1 VTTVLPP
8 TLRERVAALLRDA
21 ATVYAGTPWEARFE
35 AAVRDAEGPLRVAL
49 AGRVKTG
56 KSTLLNALVGEP
68 VAATDAGECTR
79 IVTEYAYGP
88 TRSAT
93 TVNEPADRSASGPG
107 SAAPSAARTI
117 VTLPNERLRRLTV
130 IDTPGLASLSRELGA
145 GAERFLVEGD
155 GRAAAPDA
163 VLYLLR
169 RMETTDSGF
178 LQAFRDPAARSV
190 PPVNAVG
197 VLARADEIGGGRTDA
212 LDLAAGIAL
221 DYARDVRLRPFV
233 QTVVPM
239 AGLLAE
245 ASAQLSEQE
254 FSDLTGLAGLATGV
268 TDALG
273 LSVDRFVA
281 PRRFVPVDPD
291 GRRRLLARLGLFGVR
306 WSLSTLRSGGVD
318 GVEDL
323 RSELGRASGLDAL
336 RRVLDGQIVGR
347 REVLKADAA
356 IRLVQRAA
364 VTAERPGSRRLRSL
378 AERLTVGAH
387 DFAELRL
394 LGDVRVGSV
403 AVDDVLRER
412 VERLLGASGTDP
424 RTRLGLAPGSG
435 PDEVTAAVTD
445 EHARW
450 RAMAGDPLTE
460 PDTRRVADV
469 LVRTL
474 EGIRRDLSAP
484 VADRAGT
491 R

>member
-1 VTTVLPP
+1 MTTVLPP
-8 TLRERVAALLRDA
+8 TLRARVAALLADA
-21 ATVYAGTPWEARFE
+21 ASVYAGTAWQARFE

-56 KSTLLNALVGEP
+56 KSTLLNALVGES

-79 IVTEYAYGP
+79 VVTEYTYGAVG
-88 TRSAT
+88 SSE
-93 TVNEPADRSASGPG
+93 TVSEPADRSASEPG
-107 SAAPSAARTI
+107 SAPPTAARTL

-169 RMETTDSGF
+169 RMEATDAGF
-178 LQAFRDPAARSV
+178 LQAFRDPAARAV

-197 VLARADEIGGGRTDA
+197 VLARADEIGGARADA
-212 LDLAAGIAL
+212 LDLAAGIARS
-221 DYARDVRLRPFV
+221 YARDARLRPFV
-233 QTVVPM
+233 QTVVPI

-245 ASAQLSEQE
+245 ASALLSDQD
-254 FSDLTGLAGLATGV
+254 FTDLKALAGLATAV
-268 TDALG
+268 TDTLL

-291 GRRRLLARLGLFGVR
+291 GRRRLMARLGLFGVR
-306 WSLSTLRSGGVD
+306 WSLAEIRVGGGADVSDLRSG
-318 GVEDL
+318 
-323 RSELGRASGLDAL
+323 LGRASGLDAL
-336 RRVLDGQIVGR
+336 RQVLDGQIVGR

-364 VTAERPGSRRLRSL
+364 VTAERPGSRRLRAL
-378 AERLTVGAH
+378 GERLAVGVH

-394 LGDVRVGSV
+394 LGDVRLGSV
-403 AVDDVLRER
+403 VVDDAQREG
-412 VERLLGASGTDP
+412 VERLLGACGTDVC
-424 RTRLGLAPGSG
+424 TRLGLPPGSE
-435 PDEVTAAVTD
+435 PDEVTAAVAD

-450 RAMAGDPLTE
+450 RALAGDPLTE
-460 PDTRRVADV
+460 PDSRRVADV

-474 EGIRRDLSAP
+474 EGIRRELPTPDA
-484 VADRAGT
+484 R
-491 R
+491 